1 MATSIGKLSKSFFVK
16 LLVGIIILPFVFW
29 GMGDVFRG
37 GSQNVI
43 ATIDSKKVSTQEFI
57 NYVNRLNLK
66 EEQLKNLS
74 KTDLIEQILSDY
86 IGKKVMSLEIK
97 KLGIVVSDNALRDI
111 IKNDKLFF
119 KDDKFSR
126 TEYEKFLIKSGITA
140 PQFEANIV
148 EQEKRRQ
155 FLSSLSGGIVVP
167 EILIEKEFRKE
178 NQTKI
183 IQYIDLEKYHS
194 KNKPSQE
201 SIKEL
206 YERNKN
212 IFFTELK
219 SIRYAE
225 IKPELIGGSKE
236 YDENFFKQLDI
247 IENNILDG
255 QSFEETTKANNL
267 RIIEFNKINANKEDE
282 EKNKVKNLPDNI
294 FKKVYNL
301 KIPQSPEVVNI
312 DSKYYLAEIK
322 NEEKKNRPMNDPEVL
337 EALNAQLS
345 FKEKIENNTS
355 LAKDIGLGA
364 FDGDNYRKFAE
375 DNGLIVKDYEIS
387 NLKQNDVFDEGLVKR
402 IFLTQDGDVNL
413 ITNNTLTK
421 SFLISTKKTKY
432 KTLDK
437 KSNEFEQYEAKARLN
452 IINKIYQSYDENVNQ
467 KYKVDINKRT
477 IDRVKNSFQWR

>member
-37 GSQNVI
+37 GNQNII
-43 ATIDSKKVSTQEFI
+43 ATIESKKISTQEF
-57 NYVNRLNLK
+57 VAHLNRMNLSK
-66 EEQLKNLS
+66 EQLKNLPR
-74 KTDLIEQILSDY
+74 TNLVDQILSEY
-86 IGKKVMSLEIK
+86 IGRKVMALEIQK
-97 KLGIVVSDNALRDI
+97 AGITINDNSLREI
-111 IKNDKLFF
+111 IKNDELFF
-119 KDDKFSR
+119 KDNKFSR
-126 TEYEKFLIKSGITA
+126 TEYEKFLLKSGVSA
-140 PQFEANIV
+140 PLFEANIV
-148 EQEKRRQ
+148 EQESRRQ
-155 FLSSLSGGIVVP
+155 FLSFLASGIVIP
-167 EILIEKEFRKE
+167 DILVNNAFKKE
-178 NQTKI
+178 NQIKTIK
-183 IQYIDLEKYHS
+183 YIDLNKYHS

-212 IFFTELK
+212 MFITELK

-225 IKPELIGGSKE
+225 IKPELISGSKE
-236 YDENFFKQLDI
+236 YNENFFKQLDVV
-247 IENNILDG
+247 ENNVLDG
-255 QSFEETTKANNL
+255 QSFEETAKTNNL
-267 RIIEFNKINANKEDE
+267 KIVEFNKINANKEDE

-364 FDGDNYRKFAE
+364 FDGDNYKKFAE

-402 IFLTQDGDVNL
+402 IFLTQDGDINL

-477 IDRVKNSFQWR
+477 IERVKNSFQ